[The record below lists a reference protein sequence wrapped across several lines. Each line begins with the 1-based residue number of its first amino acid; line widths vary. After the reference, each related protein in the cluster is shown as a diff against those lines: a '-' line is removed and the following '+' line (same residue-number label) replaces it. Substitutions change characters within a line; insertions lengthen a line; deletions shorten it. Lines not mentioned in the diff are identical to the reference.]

1 MVYLGERILGMILLR
16 PYVFA
21 FLLAYLF
28 VAVSRMGRAK
38 TALFTALAWTI
49 AFLAEF
55 SSTHDALPFGRFPFG
70 AYQYID
76 TTSRLELW
84 VAGVPFWDSLSFAF
98 LCYVGFSLAVS
109 VFSPLV
115 IERGDFQVAD
125 TREIRGSWR
134 VTVTGAMLMTLLDV
148 VIDPLSLRGER
159 WFLGKIY
166 YYPHGGIYFGV
177 PLSNFL
183 GWLFVGAV
191 TIRAFQML
199 ESRYWPSG
207 SVERGT
213 RYLPFGGLLDFG
225 LYLGIVLFN
234 LALTF
239 WIGEPLLGT
248 IAVILYLPVIVLLLS
263 HPLNRDR
270 HATLADIAAHR
281 QDFPSSPLS
290 IRERQLDAADR
301 PGSARARG

>member
-1 MVYLGERILGMILLR
+1 MADLGERILGMILLR

-28 VAVSRMGRAK
+28 IAVSRMGWAK
-38 TALFTALAWTI
+38 TGLFTVLAWTV

-55 SSTHDALPFGRFPFG
+55 CSTHDVLPFGRFPFG

-84 VAGVPFWDSLSFAF
+84 VGGVPFWDSLSFAF

-134 VTVTGAMLMTLLDV
+134 VMVTGTMLMALIDV

-166 YYPHGGIYFGV
+166 YYPHGGLYFGV

-183 GWLFVGAV
+183 GWVFVGAV
-191 TIRAFQML
+191 TIRIFQLL
-199 ESRYWPSG
+199 EARLWPAG
-207 SVERGT
+207 AIERGT
-213 RYLPFGGLLDFG
+213 RHVPYGGLLDFG
-225 LYLGIVLFN
+225 LYLGIFAFN
-234 LALTF
+234 VVLTF

-248 IAVILYLPVIVLLLS
+248 IAVILYIPVFVLLLS

-270 HATLADIAAHR
+270 HATLTDVAAHR
-281 QDFPSSPLS
+281 RDFPSSPLS
-290 IRERQLDAADR
+290 IRERQREATPR
-301 PGSARARG
+301 